1 MRPPTTRRR
10 TETATAESLAPE
22 LRSRGWS
29 AIATLVDVTV
39 GGRDISGTWVC
50 EIDDD
55 DQHQPVDVNV
65 YHYGP
70 NGHVWQAGRTTHQ
83 APEDIG
89 TSELADRVIK
99 SIKEET

>member
-1 MRPPTTRRR
+1 MP
-10 TETATAESLAPE
+10 ATAESHAHE

-29 AIATLVDVTV
+29 TIATLIDVTIEA
-39 GGRDISGTWVC
+39 RDISCSWVC
-50 EIDDD
+50 EID

-65 YHYGP
+65 YHRGP
-70 NGHVWQAGRTTHQ
+70 NGHVWQTGRTTHE

-99 SIKEET
+99 TIKEET